1 MKTFY
6 TFKEDLKKS
15 LSPLKDFG
23 KSFAGQAEKFGRKF
37 AKEGEKFVKSPEAN
51 QLKTDVFNFFLDKA
65 QGANNNLGDT
75 IKNIRSKVNK

>member
-1 MKTFY
+1 MKTFQQ
-6 TFKEDLKKS
+6 FKEEIKKKTFA
-15 LSPLKDFG
+15 PLQQFGQNFAKD
-23 KSFAGQAEKFGRKF
+23 AEKFANSK
-37 AKEGEKFVKSPEAN
+37 EAN

>member
-1 MKTFY
+1 MKTFQQ
-6 TFKEDLKKS
+6 FKEEIKKKTFE
-15 LSPLKDFG
+15 PL
-23 KSFAGQAEKFGRKF
+23 EKLGRNF
-37 AKEGEKFVKSPEAN
+37 AKEGEKFVKSPEAK

>member
-1 MKTFY
+1 MKTFQQ
-6 TFKEDLKKS
+6 FKEEVKKKTFE
-15 LSPLKDFG
+15 PLKQFG
-23 KSFAGQAEKFGRKF
+23 QNF
-37 AKEGEKFVKSPEAN
+37 AKEGEKFVKSPEAK

>member
-1 MKTFY
+1 MKSFKQFKEEVKKKTFA
-6 TFKEDLKKS
+6 
-15 LSPLKDFG
+15 PL
-23 KSFAGQAEKFGRKF
+23 EKFGNKF

-51 QLKTDVFNFFLDKA
+51 QMKNNLINFFLDKA

>member
-1 MKTFY
+1 MKTFQQ
-6 TFKEDLKKS
+6 FKEEIKKKTFA
-15 LSPLKDFG
+15 PL
-23 KSFAGQAEKFGRKF
+23 EKFGRKF

-51 QLKTDVFNFFLDKA
+51 QLKTDFLNFFLDKA